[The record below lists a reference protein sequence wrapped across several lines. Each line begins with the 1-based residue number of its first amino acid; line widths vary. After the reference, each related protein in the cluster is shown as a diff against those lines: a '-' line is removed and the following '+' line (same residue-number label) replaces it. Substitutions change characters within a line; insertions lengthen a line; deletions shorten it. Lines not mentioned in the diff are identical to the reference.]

1 MLSDEQL
8 LARITSPHPTCR
20 HGDELY
26 PMYPQYEMSGRIVC
40 WVCAECGCVVFPEVR
55 KEANVLAESLKE
67 RDAEIA
73 ALKAE
78 LDAARGKWQFDNL
91 VPPDDNNYFVLATFE
106 ERFEDELRW
115 TRPRI
120 FGGWYSF
127 GPSAGW
133 VVDGPYSRWRVIAWY
148 DWQPPAPKSEPSDVS

>member
-40 WVCAECGCVVFPEVR
+40 WVCVECGCVVFPEVR

-73 ALKAE
+73 AHKAE
-78 LDAARGKWQFDNL
+78 LEQLKSRQCKTCRFSLGIHRRDGDQAAICTKFSQL
-91 VPPDDNNYFVLATFE
+91 YEQEV
-106 ERFEDELRW
+106 
-115 TRPRI
+115 
-120 FGGWYSF
+120 
-127 GPSAGW
+127 
-133 VVDGPYSRWRVIAWY
+133 GPYDGCSW
-148 DWQPPAPKSEPSDVS
+148 WQPLSPESESDS